1 MTERPAISLDPE
13 GRDRHG
19 EDARL
24 RAHGPLVR
32 VDVLGV
38 EAWAVSDPVLLRRL
52 LMDPRVSK
60 DARRH
65 WPAYPDRIAGVWPLE
80 LWVAVESMFT
90 AYGDEHRRLRRIIG
104 PAFAARRVNALAPV
118 IERITAG
125 LLDGLD
131 TATPPGTPVDLREH
145 FAYPLPIQV
154 ICHLVGLADADVP
167 HFRRTVD
174 KVFSTGLSPAE
185 AGANVK
191 EMYELLAGLVAAKR
205 AAPGDDLASHLIAAR
220 DSEEDGSHLTEAELL
235 DTLLLVINAGYETT
249 VDLIDQ
255 ATTALLTR
263 PGRLAQVRAG
273 CVTWYDVVEETLRW
287 EAPIP
292 YLPMRY
298 AVEDIPLLDHGP
310 TIRKGDAILASYA
323 AANRHP
329 SLHGATANHFDPT
342 RKDKSHLSFGHG
354 VHACLGAPLA
364 RLEGAIAL
372 RGLFERFPALAL
384 AVPASR
390 LRPLPSFVSNGHRE
404 LPAILRPASGEE
416 ALT

>member
-1 MTERPAISLDPE
+1 MTEPPVIVLDAE

-19 EDARL
+19 EDALL
-24 RAHGPLVR
+24 RAQGALVK

-52 LMDPRVSK
+52 LVDPRVSK

-80 LWVAVESMFT
+80 LWVAVKSMFT

-104 PAFAARRVNALAPV
+104 PAFAARRVNTLAPV
-118 IERITAG
+118 IERITG
-125 LLDGLD
+125 SLLDDLA
-131 TATPPGTPVDLREH
+131 TTPPGTAVDLRER
-145 FAYPLPIQV
+145 FAYPLPVQV
-154 ICHLVGLADADVP
+154 ICHLVGLTEADVP

-185 AGANVK
+185 AGANVE
-191 EMYELLAGLVAAKR
+191 EMYALLTALVAAKR
-205 AAPGDDLASHLIAAR
+205 TAPGDDLASRLIAAR
-220 DSEEDGSHLTEAELL
+220 DSEDDGSRLTEAELV

-249 VDLIDQ
+249 VNLIDQ
-255 ATTALLTR
+255 AITALLTR
-263 PGRLAQVRAG
+263 PGRLALVRTG
-273 CVTWYDVVEETLRW
+273 STSWYDVVEETLRW

-292 YLPMRY
+292 FLPMRY
-298 AVEDIPLLDHGP
+298 AVEDIPLPDHGP
-310 TIRKGDAILASYA
+310 TIHKGDAILASYA

-329 SLHGATANHFDPT
+329 ELYGATADHFDPA

-372 RGLFERFPALAL
+372 RGLFERFPALTL

-390 LRPLPSFVSNGHRE
+390 LRTLPTFISNGHRE
-404 LPAILRPASGEE
+404 LPAVLQPAP
-416 ALT
+416 